1 MRRALIAAA
10 LMVLLLAGAYLL
22 GMRRGRS
29 LVPPPEIRRD
39 TVTVRDT
46 VEIPVPVPVER
57 RITDTLEVEVV
68 TTVCDTVLAMLP
80 REEVRYEDSTYT
92 AIVSGV
98 RPRLDYL
105 AIYPERQVVTVTE
118 VLHVPTSRRWSV
130 GVQAGYGI
138 ALAGGQLHPAPYVGV
153 GVSYSIFGR

>member
-1 MRRALIAAA
+1 MRPAIYILAA
-10 LMVLLLAGAYLL
+10 LALL
-22 GMRRGRS
+22 GGGFALGRRTA
-29 LVPPPEIRRD
+29 PPAPEPSVVRD

-46 VEIPVPVPVER
+46 VEIPVPVPVDR

-68 TTVCDTVLAMLP
+68 TTVRDTVLAMLP

-138 ALAGGQLHPAPYVGV
+138 AMAGGQLHPAPYIGV
-153 GVSYSIFGR
+153 GISYNFFGW